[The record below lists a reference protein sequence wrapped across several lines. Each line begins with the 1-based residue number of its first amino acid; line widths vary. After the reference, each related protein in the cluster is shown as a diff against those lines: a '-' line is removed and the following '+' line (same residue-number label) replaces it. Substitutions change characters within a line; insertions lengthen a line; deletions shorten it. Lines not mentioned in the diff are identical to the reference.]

1 MRKIFFLLLTSLL
14 IIQASCLFQSNL
26 DERDKQNY
34 LEIISLYPES
44 LVSHFPENVDS
55 KRVVLFEL
63 LFPRGR
69 YLNYI
74 HLGILCD
81 NEELNQ
87 LRKEATFKA
96 KGIYHI
102 TDSCLVLPYDYAKFE
117 ILVSSDSIRNSQFAG
132 MLPIPS
138 FHKWETN
145 FPSDFNKEAIVY
157 LLAAEKGSF
166 LTDDCLSRN
175 GVGLPDDWK
184 HGYTKGVSIYKNYA
198 IYWLEVW

>member
-87 LRKEATFKA
+87 
-96 KGIYHI
+96 
-102 TDSCLVLPYDYAKFE
+102 
-117 ILVSSDSIRNSQFAG
+117 
-132 MLPIPS
+132 
-138 FHKWETN
+138 
-145 FPSDFNKEAIVY
+145 
-157 LLAAEKGSF
+157 
-166 LTDDCLSRN
+166 
-175 GVGLPDDWK
+175 
-184 HGYTKGVSIYKNYA
+184 
-198 IYWLEVW
+198 